1 MKPSSQT
8 SLLLLSSVFRRD
20 WSSQRSISFRVGR
33 KPVACFISQGEVWLE
48 VNGESGRMMK
58 GQLNIWTSGSEIRVT
73 YRSGELQGY
82 VLFLQHLSLAKRR
95 NEWGLSPDSEFMSF
109 LHASGRLPS
118 EDALR
123 LREVQLADLHRRF
136 RSRMAEDGSDL
147 QAYWLSL
154 WLPLRLQAVHVRVAA
169 SEAIG
174 IEASL
179 SNPQ

>member
-48 VNGESGRMMK
+48 VNGESGRMVK
-58 GQLNIWTSGSEIRVT
+58 GQLYIWTSGSEIRVT

-82 VLFLQHLSLAKRR
+82 VLFLQHVSLAKRR
-95 NEWGLSPDSEFMSF
+95 NEWGLSPDSEFISF

-123 LREVQLADLHRRF
+123 LREVQLADLHLQSTAVCFLIRGAALVGFLIVARF
-136 RSRMAEDGSDL
+136 DFVCGRFF
-147 QAYWLSL
+147 
-154 WLPLRLQAVHVRVAA
+154 
-169 SEAIG
+169 SESALIR
-174 IEASL
+174 
-179 SNPQ
+179 P